1 MDTDLMTLSDLQDDA
16 LIRLVQN
23 RDEAAFAE
31 LMSRHTPRIWG
42 IIVSKSR
49 QHRDAE
55 EILMNVWIAV
65 WENIEGLRK
74 IDSFDTW
81 LRRITLT
88 ACRRYYSSHR
98 RSRDVILQS
107 HEELFEYI
115 DRAAPS
121 RYRETQLRQDAREA
135 VDHLPQR
142 VRSIA
147 RLYYL
152 ESRNVNDIADQL
164 NIAIGTVKTRLTE
177 IRTILRKEFSVELQQ
192 GDVMHVESDK
202 RQSHDKYKENYLPKG
217 ALARFG
223 KGYIFDFSYSP
234 DGTRF
239 AVGCTIGI
247 WLYDTQTGEEI
258 NFLKGHSY
266 YVSGVDYSP
275 DGSTLASYSDWN
287 DYTIRLWDP
296 DTGELK
302 ALLTGHA
309 ADISSLV
316 FSPDGKT
323 IASGSKDKTIRLW
336 NGVTG
341 ELKATLEG
349 HTDKINTLAFN
360 PDGKTLASGGSDEVI
375 RIWDVS
381 TSELLLVFAAHANSI
396 DFLMYSPNGEI
407 LISQG
412 RDNNVCLWDA
422 RTGEFIRL
430 FKMNAKG
437 VDSIDFSR
445 DWKTLA
451 CVDSDRTLHFWNPHT
466 GEQLNTINWKRKIK
480 NILFSSD
487 GSICACNDDEDG
499 TMLLIDAKKGQ
510 LLCDLK
516 IPGLR
521 KAVNDFKYSPDGRSL
536 AVSNGFEIY
545 FWDVKQGELDKT
557 ITGYSE
563 VVNSVAFSPNG
574 GTIVSL
580 DSYVRIWDI
589 NTQKLIKTID
599 PKSYVRSIAYSPDG
613 ETLACG
619 TRENTILRWDVDTWE
634 QKTTFEAHTKG
645 LSCINYSSN
654 GKTLAS
660 GSWDKTIRLW
670 NSNTGELLNT
680 LIGHT
685 DGVHDVAFS
694 PNGGTLASGGS
705 EGTIR
710 FWDVATGK
718 LIRTIDTQSENC
730 IDSVAYSP
738 DGKTIACT
746 SDNGADGIRFWDVST
761 GDLIKTVA
769 VKAAAFS
776 VEFSPDGSTFASG
789 GIGELSV
796 WDAKTYSIVKTFTGH
811 IEPVYS
817 VVYSPDGKTL
827 ASGCRDSTVI
837 IWDLDLTE

>member
-1 MDTDLMTLSDLQDDA
+1 MDTDLMTLSDLQDDT

-23 RDEAAFAE
+23 CDEAAFAE

-55 EILMNVWIAV
+55 EILMNVWMAV

-107 HEELFEYI
+107 HEKLFEYI
-115 DRAAPS
+115 DRSAPS

-202 RQSHDKYKENYLPKG
+202 RQSYDKYKESYLPKE

-223 KGYIFDFSYSP
+223 KGYIFDFAFSP
-234 DGTRF
+234 DGTRL

-247 WLYDTQTGEEI
+247 WLYDTQTCEEI
-258 NFLKGHSY
+258 SFLKGHSY

-275 DGSTLASYSDWN
+275 DGSTLASCSDWN
-287 DYTIRLWDP
+287 DYTICLWNP
-296 DTGELK
+296 ETGELK
-302 ALLTGHA
+302 ALLTGHT
-309 ADISSLV
+309 DEIYTLV

-336 NGVTG
+336 NCVTG

-375 RIWDVS
+375 RVWDVV
-381 TSELLLVFAAHANSI
+381 TGELLLTFAAHANSV
-396 DFLMYSPNGEI
+396 DSLMHSPNGEI
-407 LISQG
+407 LISLG

-422 RTGEFIRL
+422 RTGEFIHL
-430 FKMNAKG
+430 FKTNAKG

-451 CVDSDRTLHFWNPHT
+451 CVDSDRTLYLWNPHI
-466 GEQLNTINWKRKIK
+466 GEQLNTINWNRKIK
-480 NILFSSD
+480 NVLFSPD
-487 GSICACNDDEDG
+487 GSNCACYDDEDG
-499 TMLLIDAKKGQ
+499 TMLLINAKKGR

-516 IPGLR
+516 MPGLR
-521 KAVNDFKYSPDGRSL
+521 KAVNGFTYSPDGRSL

-545 FWDVKQGELDKT
+545 FWDVKKGELDKT
-557 ITGYSE
+557 IAGYSE

-574 GTIVSL
+574 NTLASL

-599 PKSYVRSIAYSPDG
+599 LKSYVRSIAYSPDG

-619 TRENTILRWDVDTWE
+619 TRDNIILLLQVGTWE
-634 QKTTFEAHTKG
+634 HKATFEAHTKG
-645 LSCINYSSN
+645 LSCINYSSD

-685 DGVHDVAFS
+685 DGVHGVAFS
-694 PNGGTLASGGS
+694 PNSGTLASGGS

-710 FWDVATGK
+710 FWEVATGE
-718 LIRTIDTQSENC
+718 LIRIIDTKSDNS

-738 DGKTIACT
+738 DGKTLACT
-746 SDNGADGIRFWDVST
+746 GDNGADGIRFWDVST
-761 GDLIKTVA
+761 GDLIKTVD
-769 VKAAAFS
+769 VKTAAFS
-776 VEFSPDGSTFASG
+776 VVFSPDGSTFASG
-789 GIGELSV
+789 GMGELSV
-796 WDAKTYSIVKTFTGH
+796 WDAETYEILKTFTGH
-811 IEPVYS
+811 IDPVYS
-817 VVYSPDGKTL
+817 VAYSPDGKTL
-827 ASGCRDSTVI
+827 VSGCRDSTVI
-837 IWDLDLTE
+837 IWDLTE